1 MIDFFEFSNE
11 MLCVANQDGY
21 FTRVNPAWTRTLG
34 WSAEEMTSRPYI
46 EFVHPDDLE
55 ATIQEAKALQSGRHE
70 TIWFENRYRGMDGS
84 YRWLAWRVSVVA
96 ESNELVCS
104 ARDITEHKMVEISLR
119 EAEERFRV
127 FMDNSPAL
135 AWAKDEQGRYVYLNA
150 AYERQMQ
157 VRLADWLG
165 RTDFDVWPHEVAEVF
180 WANDQKVLANGTPI
194 HVVES
199 ASTLANEHEHWLIT
213 KFLIQDSRNRRF
225 VGGVGI
231 DISDLKRTEQ
241 SLRDE
246 QDLLVNLIE
255 VQENEKRFLCNE
267 FHDGLIQYSVGSVM
281 LLESC
286 RSDPQSPDNL
296 AKLEVVID
304 KLRRGIDDGR
314 RAIRGIRPAVLDDS
328 GLHAAID
335 DLVGQFANSGI
346 LVKSQCDP
354 QIGRLPNSIQTTI
367 YRVVQESL
375 NNAKKHSG
383 TDVVRITL
391 AQTDG
396 HLQLEVR
403 DFGMG
408 FDVESARERGFGLR
422 GMIERVRL
430 LGGECVIQSEPD
442 AGTRIAVRLPIPK
455 QVQAT

>member
-1 MIDFFEFSNE
+1 
-11 MLCVANQDGY
+11 
-21 FTRVNPAWTRTLG
+21 
-34 WSAEEMTSRPYI
+34 
-46 EFVHPDDLE
+46 
-55 ATIQEAKALQSGRHE
+55 
-70 TIWFENRYRGMDGS
+70 
-84 YRWLAWRVSVVA
+84 
-96 ESNELVCS
+96 
-104 ARDITEHKMVEISLR
+104 
-119 EAEERFRV
+119 
-127 FMDNSPAL
+127 
-135 AWAKDEQGRYVYLNA
+135 
-150 AYERQMQ
+150 
-157 VRLADWLG
+157 
-165 RTDFDVWPHEVAEVF
+165 
-180 WANDQKVLANGTPI
+180 
-194 HVVES
+194 
-199 ASTLANEHEHWLIT
+199 
-213 KFLIQDSRNRRF
+213 
-225 VGGVGI
+225 
-231 DISDLKRTEQ
+231 
-241 SLRDE
+241 
-246 QDLLVNLIE
+246 
-255 VQENEKRFLCNE
+255 
-267 FHDGLIQYSVGSVM
+267 M

-430 LGGECVIQSEPD
+430 LGGECFIQSEPD